1 MTSAKDVDA
10 YIESAP
16 AAAQPMLREI
26 RRIILDS
33 VPSVT
38 EKVSYVMPSYEQRG
52 QRLVHF
58 SAAKAHVGVYG
69 LVHVELTCR
78 RSSPLPG
85 PSEHL
90 TVPARPASAGGGTGR
105 RDPAEGRNALMFVE
119 GLSATGGGPST

>member
-16 AAAQPMLREI
+16 AATQPMLREI

-33 VPSVT
+33 VPTVT
-38 EKVSYVMPSYEQRG
+38 EKLSYGMPSYEHRG

-69 LVHVELTCR
+69 LVHVDADVPPELAAYLDH
-78 RSSPLPG
+78 RSTLRFRLDQPLPAAA
-85 PSEHL
+85 L
-90 TVPARPASAGGGTGR
+90 AATIRQKAGM
-105 RDPAEGRNALMFVE
+105 P
-119 GLSATGGGPST
+119 